1 MITFL
6 RMEMARW
13 HVAGASVSQQYLKP
27 VSNDVISTGVNGSV
41 VFLDSAK
48 RAKAASF
55 TSSSE

>member
-1 MITFL
+1 
-6 RMEMARW
+6 MARW

-27 VSNDVISTGVNGSV
+27 VSSDVISMGVNGSV

-48 RAKAASF
+48 SAKAASF